1 MTAGIASL
9 ADAVRTA
16 LRGILVPLAVL
27 TLASP
32 AHAQSTYGPVDD
44 EAKAGWEGEVAV
56 SATYAKRDRDRDLM
70 SDYDRSGLGAQVV
83 IGYRLPAGNSTNVR
97 IEAEAEADK
106 FSESYGGTV
115 ELTQQLGKAVTI
127 SLAASGYKDR
137 VTLESFDTD
146 QAAVRAGVEIRAG
159 SATIEG
165 FARHRW
171 RSYDDLAAGT
181 GKGWQFGSRLR
192 ERFGSHHWAEARL
205 SHERIDDNGGR
216 HGYRRISA
224 GFDYS
229 HPLTKRLRLRP
240 GFDYREWK
248 YQGRFVADLAT
259 NPKRKDRLVRP
270 EMGLSWGKTK
280 GLYLRGSAAWD
291 FYRSNDPRFT
301 GNGPRLQLVA
311 GYRF

>member
-1 MTAGIASL
+1 MKRTASL
-9 ADAVRTA
+9 TAA
-16 LRGILVPLAVL
+16 LRAVLRGMLAPLAVL
-27 TLASP
+27 ALAAP
-32 AHAQSTYGPVDD
+32 AQAQAVYGPVDD
-44 EAKAGWEGEVAV
+44 EAKAGWEGEVSV

-83 IGYRLPAGNSTNVR
+83 IGYRLPAGNRTNVR

-115 ELTQQLGKAVTI
+115 ELTQQLGKAVTV
-127 SLAASGYKDR
+127 SFSASGYKDR
-137 VTLESFDTD
+137 ITLESFNTD
-146 QAAVRAGVEIRAG
+146 QAAVRAGVEIAAG
-159 SATIEG
+159 STTIEG

-171 RSYDDLAAGT
+171 RNYDDLSAGT

-192 ERFGSHHWAEARL
+192 ERFGSYHWAEARL

-216 HGYRRISA
+216 HGHRRISL
-224 GFDYS
+224 GLDYS

-240 GFDYREWK
+240 GFDFREWT
-248 YQGRFVADLAT
+248 YQGRTVADLAT
-259 NPKRKDRLVRP
+259 NARRKDRLIQP
-270 EMGLSWGKTK
+270 ELGLAWGKTK
-280 GLYLRGSAAWD
+280 GLFVRGSAAWD